1 MKKSLIYGVSTAI
14 IFYITTVYIL
24 EPFGMFITY
33 GGDSYT
39 LSYHMFSY
47 MGLVLL
53 SGIIVFC
60 TSIIIQKTMYKYIKL
75 LFNKNLFFL

>member
-39 LSYHMFSY
+39 LSYH
-47 MGLVLL
+47 
-53 SGIIVFC
+53 IICFHIWV
-60 TSIIIQKTMYKYIKL
+60 
-75 LFNKNLFFL
+75 

>member
-1 MKKSLIYGVSTAI
+1 MKKSLIY
-14 IFYITTVYIL
+14 
-24 EPFGMFITY
+24 GMFITY

-60 TSIIIQKTMYKYIKL
+60 TSIIIQKINYLIEKL
-75 LFNKNLFFL
+75 DNKN

>member
-1 MKKSLIYGVSTAI
+1 MKKVNFNIKGVIYGVSTAV
-14 IFYITTVYIL
+14 IFYITTSYIL

-47 MGLVLL
+47 INFSL
-53 SGIIVFC
+53 
-60 TSIIIQKTMYKYIKL
+60 
-75 LFNKNLFFL
+75 

>member
-14 IFYITTVYIL
+14 MFYITTVYIL

-60 TSIIIQKTMYKYIKL
+60 TSIIIQKINYLIEKL
-75 LFNKNLFFL
+75 DNKN

>member
-1 MKKSLIYGVSTAI
+1 MKKSLIYGVSTAV
-14 IFYITTVYIL
+14 IFYIITAYIL

-33 GGDSYT
+33 GGYSYT

-60 TSIIIQKTMYKYIKL
+60 TSIIIQKINYLIEKL
-75 LFNKNLFFL
+75 DNKN

>member
-47 MGLVLL
+47 MGLVL
-53 SGIIVFC
+53 
-60 TSIIIQKTMYKYIKL
+60 
-75 LFNKNLFFL
+75 

>member
-14 IFYITTVYIL
+14 IFYITTSYIL
-24 EPFGMFITY
+24 EPFITY

-60 TSIIIQKTMYKYIKL
+60 TSIIIQKINYLIEKL
-75 LFNKNLFFL
+75 DNKN